1 MNKRQLAG
9 LKVIVFCACLVPLGW
24 AAVRTFG
31 IGSTSLGP
39 NPVQELLHSMGKT
52 GLNML
57 LITLAVTPV
66 RQLTG
71 LNWLIRLRRMLGQF
85 AFFYVAVHLLVYAL
99 LDLRLAWDTLAVDIT
114 QRPYI
119 TVGMLAIV
127 ALIPLSVTSTNAMQR
142 RLGRKWKRLHQLI
155 YPIAV
160 LGVVH
165 YYWQTRGEESAALT
179 YTFAVAVMLGY
190 RLVQAAELRAKRK
203 RAAQGAPHQ
212 TLNPP

>member
-1 MNKRQLAG
+1 MNKRQLQS
-9 LKVIVFCACLVPLGW
+9 LKAIVFCACLVPLAW
-24 AAVRTFG
+24 AAIRAFG
-31 IGSTSLGP
+31 IASTSLGA

-71 LNWLIRLRRMLGQF
+71 FNSLIRLRRMLGQF
-85 AFFYVAVHLLVYAL
+85 SFFYLVLHLLVYAL
-99 LDLRLAWDTLAVDIT
+99 LDLRLAWGTLAVDIT

-119 TVGMLAIV
+119 TVGMLALV
-127 ALIPLSVTSTNAMQR
+127 LLMPLSITSTNAMQR

-155 YPIAV
+155 YPIAM
-160 LGVVH
+160 LGAVH
-165 YYWQTRGEESAALT
+165 FYWQTRGEESAALT
-179 YTFAVAVMLGY
+179 YAFAVAVLLGY
-190 RLVQAAELRAKRK
+190 RLMQAGELRAKKK
-203 RAAQGAPHQ
+203 RAARRAAHQ

>member
-1 MNKRQLAG
+1 MNKRQLRI
-9 LKVIVFCACLVPLGW
+9 LKVIVFCACLLPLAW
-24 AAVRTFG
+24 AAIRAFG
-31 IGSTSLGP
+31 IASTSLGP
-39 NPVQELLHSMGKT
+39 NPVQELLHGMGKT
-52 GLNML
+52 GLNIL

-85 AFFYVAVHLLVYAL
+85 SFFYLLLHLFVYAL
-99 LDLRLAWDTLAVDIT
+99 LDLRLAWSTLGVEIT

-119 TVGMLAIV
+119 TVGMAALV
-127 ALIPLSVTSTNAMQR
+127 ALIPLSITSTNAMQR

-155 YPIAV
+155 YPIAI
-160 LGVVH
+160 LGAVH

-179 YTFAVAVMLGY
+179 YGFAVAVMLAY
-190 RLVQAAELRAKRK
+190 RLVQAAELRAKKK
-203 RAAQGAPHQ
+203 RAIPKAPHQ

>member
-1 MNKRQLAG
+1 MTRRQLTG
-9 LKVIVFCACLVPLGW
+9 LKVIVFCACLVPLAW
-24 AAVRTFG
+24 AAIRTFG

-52 GLNML
+52 GLNIL

-71 LNWLIRLRRMLGQF
+71 FNSLIRLRRMLGQF
-85 AFFYVAVHLLVYAL
+85 SFFYLVLHLLVYAL
-99 LDLRLAWDTLAVDIT
+99 LDLRLAWNTLAFDIT

-127 ALIPLSVTSTNAMQR
+127 ALIPLSITSTNAMQR
-142 RLGRKWKRLHQLI
+142 RLGRKWKQLHRLI
-155 YPIAV
+155 YGIVV
-160 LGVVH
+160 LGAVH

-179 YTFAVAVMLGY
+179 YLFAVAVLLGY
-190 RLVQAAELRAKRK
+190 RLVQAAELRARRQ
-203 RAAQGAPHQ
+203 RAARGAPHQ